1 MPFDGIAMHAV
12 VSELK
17 GLACGSRIT
26 KIYQPSK
33 HEVLFHLR
41 GRKDESKLMIST
53 DPLNCRMHLTTST
66 VENPA
71 APPMFCMLLRKYL
84 TGGRIKKI
92 SQFSLER
99 LLEITIENSNE
110 FMQPVEAK
118 LYIEI
123 MGKHSNIIL
132 VDSDGNIIDCLKRI
146 TSDVNRFRQILPG
159 EKYVLPPL
167 GNKINMLNFDH
178 NNIMSTIES
187 FIKNNSSQTISKW
200 VVENISGV
208 NGTTAR
214 EILYRAGIADSK
226 IICDITKNE
235 LTAMTKVMLELASD
249 IRALSFKPTIYS
261 DESTGI
267 PVDFWVFP
275 MFHKSRLSAQ
285 IQGVSNAIDFFYARK
300 SEAENLENLKRN
312 IHAEISKHLNKA
324 HQSLSHLKD
333 SIEKS
338 EEMEKYRLWGEILY
352 ANIYRI
358 EHGICEVRLPNIYN
372 SGEEVIIPLNK
383 KYTPARNAQ
392 IYFNRYKKLHS
403 AKISSEKRMQETLN
417 EINYLENVLISLKN
431 SETMDDV
438 IDICQEMESQGYIK
452 NISIKARM
460 IKKSSSPLKF
470 KSSEGYIIYVGK
482 NNLQNDILTMK
493 KAKPGDIW
501 LHTKDI
507 PGSHVVINCNGKNV
521 SETTLMEAG
530 ILAAYY
536 SKARSGSNVPV
547 DYTLKKF
554 VRKPSG
560 AKPGFVIYDHHKTL
574 YVTPEKEIVDRLKIT
589 S

>member
-1 MPFDGIAMHAV
+1 MPFDGIAMYAAV
-12 VSELK
+12 SDLK
-17 GLACGSRIT
+17 RVASGSRIT

-33 HEVLFHLR
+33 HEVLFCLR
-41 GRKDESKLMIST
+41 GQKDESKIIISI
-53 DPLNCRMHLTTST
+53 DPLNCRIHLTKNT

-99 LLEITIENSNE
+99 FLEITVENSNE
-110 FMQPVEAK
+110 FMQPVEIR

-146 TSDVNRFRQILPG
+146 SSDVNRFRQVLPG

-167 GNKINMLNFDH
+167 GNKINMLINDH
-178 NNIMSTIES
+178 NNIMLTIES
-187 FIKNNSSQTISKW
+187 SIKNDPSQTVSKW
-200 VVENISGV
+200 IVENLSGV

-214 EILYRAGIADSK
+214 EILYRAGITDSK
-226 IICDITKNE
+226 IICNITQNE
-235 LTAMTKVMLELASD
+235 WAALIKVISELARD
-249 IRALSFKPTIYS
+249 ISSSSFKPTIYL
-261 DESTGI
+261 DDSTGI

-275 MFHKSRLSAQ
+275 MFHKRQKSTQ
-285 IQGVSNAIDFFYARK
+285 MQETSNAIDFYYAQK
-300 SEAENLENLKRN
+300 TKAENLEKIKERALV
-312 IHAEISKHLNKA
+312 EISKHLNKA
-324 HQSLSHLKD
+324 NQNLFRLKETL
-333 SIEKS
+333 EKR
-338 EEMEKYRLWGEILY
+338 EDMEKYRLWGEILY

-358 EHGICEVRLPNIYN
+358 EPGTCEVKLPNFYHP
-372 SGEEVIIPLNK
+372 EEEIVIPLNK
-383 KYTPARNAQ
+383 KYTPAHNAQ
-392 IYFNRYKKLHS
+392 IYFNKYKKLHS
-403 AKISSEKRMQETLN
+403 ARVVSETRMQETLN
-417 EINYLENVLISLKN
+417 EINYLENVLTSIKN
-431 SETMDDV
+431 SETLDDI
-438 IDICQEMESQGYIK
+438 IDIYKELENQGYIK
-452 NISIKARM
+452 NPLKTAESRPGSK
-460 IKKSSSPLKF
+460 PLKF

-482 NNLQNDILTMK
+482 NNRQNDVLTMR
-493 KAKPGDIW
+493 KAKPDDIW

-507 PGSHVVINCNGKNV
+507 PGSHVVIDCNGESV
-521 SETTLMEAG
+521 SEKTLMEAG

-547 DYTLKKF
+547 DYTKKKF